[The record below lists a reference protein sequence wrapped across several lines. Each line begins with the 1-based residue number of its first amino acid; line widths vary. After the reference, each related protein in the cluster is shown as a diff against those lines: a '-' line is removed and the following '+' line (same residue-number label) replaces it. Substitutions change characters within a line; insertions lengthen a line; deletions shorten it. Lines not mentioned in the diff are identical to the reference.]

1 MNNNGDIGLTNG
13 DIRLTNDNTLE
24 IYVDGVW
31 KEADPYIRIQSL
43 ERENIEL
50 KAEISTLK
58 AMMRS

>member
-1 MNNNGDIGLTNG
+1 MNNNG

-24 IYVDGVW
+24 MYIDGVW
-31 KEADPYIRIQSL
+31 KEADPYIKIQSL